1 MTATLTPQGTDTQ
14 TTKKKRKPLMITLIS
29 LIVIAPFVLNAIII
43 NGFTPTSVRGG
54 DPTSF
59 YAQYG
64 GISVYQATNLTSG
77 GIGSLSIKSDGYVNL
92 LKEGRDI
99 YINKDITDKSISVR
113 TSFLYRHE
121 IAHVD
126 QKELVANKAGGYPT
140 WSKPVLTI
148 KYFYYLYKLDSDY
161 QKIMPGIVEGHEG
174 FVPFPGLEAA
184 ADCRA
189 MPMKDGWGK
198 ENGGSTYTDSTT
210 CSYTHKKV
218 SISAMSGKWPTED
231 LFAQYLKD
239 TQAHKM

>member
-126 QKELVANKAGGYPT
+126 QKELVANKAGDIQHGQNLFSLSNT
-140 WSKPVLTI
+140 
-148 KYFYYLYKLDSDY
+148 
-161 QKIMPGIVEGHEG
+161 
-174 FVPFPGLEAA
+174 
-184 ADCRA
+184 
-189 MPMKDGWGK
+189 
-198 ENGGSTYTDSTT
+198 STT
-210 CSYTHKKV
+210 STSLTPTTRRSCQELLKGTKV
-218 SISAMSGKWPTED
+218 SSPSPA
-231 LFAQYLKD
+231 LKPPL
-239 TQAHKM
+239 TVELCQ

>member
-29 LIVIAPFVLNAIII
+29 LIVIAPFVFNAIII

-54 DPTSF
+54 DPTSL
-59 YAQYG
+59 YAKYG
-64 GISVYQATNLTSG
+64 GISIYQATNLTSG
-77 GIGSLSIKSDGYVNL
+77 GIGSLSVKSDGYVNL

-99 YINKDITDKSISVR
+99 YINKDITDKPISVR

-121 IAHVD
+121 VAHVD
-126 QKELVANKAGGYPT
+126 QKELVAKKAGGYPT
-140 WSKPVLTI
+140 WSNPVRTV

-161 QKIMPGIVEGHEG
+161 QKIMPGLVEGHKG

-189 MPMKDGWGK
+189 MPMKDGWGQK
-198 ENGGSTYTDSTT
+198 NGGSTYTDSTT

-218 SISAMSGKWPTED
+218 SISAMSGKWPTEE

-239 TQAHKM
+239 TEKNML